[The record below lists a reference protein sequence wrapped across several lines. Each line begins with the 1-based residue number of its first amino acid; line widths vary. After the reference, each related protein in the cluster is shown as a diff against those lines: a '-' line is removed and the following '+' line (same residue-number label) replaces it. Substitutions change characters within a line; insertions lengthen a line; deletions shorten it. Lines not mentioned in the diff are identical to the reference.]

1 MARYYYELSE
11 NGWEYTGQIEVE
23 ADEKPV
29 CVNTYEEHS
38 LSVNGVKIF
47 FDEVIEEKTI
57 ES

>member
-1 MARYYYELSE
+1 MTRFFYELSE

-47 FDEVIEEKTI
+47 FDEVIEEKVMK
-57 ES
+57 S

>member
-1 MARYYYELSE
+1 MARFFYELSE

-47 FDEVIEEKTI
+47 FDEVIEES
-57 ES
+57 EEM